1 MLKLAYLAPAIL
13 EKLLITVANPG
24 RTISALMLG
33 WLDGPGGYHAMFG
46 AIWPS
51 AYWARA
57 LLCSPYE
64 LSWQMP

>member
-46 AIWPS
+46 AIW
-51 AYWARA
+51 A
-57 LLCSPYE
+57 LSVLGAGFTMFA
-64 LSWQMP
+64 L